1 MIRASSEGPGSSA
14 PTPKFLRYRSLRKSA
29 SAVKNP
35 EPEPAPPLPPVPP
48 TSKTSITRLPS
59 RYHRKPKPETSSLSI
74 PQNAGACD
82 DGASARPEP
91 APEVSQSD
99 KQEESQQSRGR
110 KMVTERAERS
120 DTARNLGRDL
130 AAQED
135 APGADSTEAPCLR
148 RSYEVARE
156 EARLILEG
164 EVDRLRELREREARR
179 RLEER
184 QRRKEKGRA
193 RADDGGQRTLED
205 RDKSSSANE
214 RHPEVG
220 RRHDL
225 SADKNSPE
233 TSANRRTTPDGAG
246 SKTRTLVIGG
256 PPLLRKAKHHS
267 HGSSGASEPHRSS
280 SRGHH
285 TSNSVERMK
294 ELGGAMPIPLPP
306 SNIPNF
312 DAPVSAV
319 NAGARRVQVQFK
331 TESITIPVTPSTTC
345 KDILKSASLSM
356 SESVDPG
363 TAILAESFS
372 QLGLERPLRK
382 YERVRDVMNSWD
394 DDKQHHL
401 YIADQREFHAAG
413 DLGVGD
419 APKQQPS
426 GVSVHIYH
434 SHKPGRWDKR
444 WVKLRGDGQVTV
456 SKNEHGLDATN
467 ICHLSDF
474 DLYTPTTRQMKKLKP
489 PKKLCFALK
498 SQEKSSM
505 FLSGANFVHFFCT
518 KDKTLADQWYQA
530 VHSWRSWYLVNVL
543 GEGLT
548 SPTAAAG
555 IGVGRQQST
564 KRPSTSYSKD
574 SSSSPRH
581 KGSFKPLLSFGSSR
595 PSMDGERERI
605 RAGRSHSLRRSQ
617 DTSIPRPLI
626 ESVPDNQHTAA
637 SGSRP
642 GSPIFHPPKTSQSCP
657 PTAFPRNLIPSSSH
671 TVAAA
676 DDADTGP
683 FTGTG
688 LLARSASRR
697 SQGGS
702 RSGHGVHGV
711 DGKPLVDLHPTSEFT
726 DGSLLR
732 KMEAIIAQQDA
743 LHPKIDRE
751 KRREV
756 DVSVGEGYD

>member
-1 MIRASSEGPGSSA
+1 MIRASSEGPGSTA
-14 PTPKFLRYRSLRKSA
+14 QTPKFLRYRSLRKSA

-35 EPEPAPPLPPVPP
+35 DPEPTPPLPPVPP

-59 RYHRKPKPETSSLSI
+59 RYHRKPKPETSPPSI
-74 PQNAGACD
+74 PQNAGARD
-82 DGASARPEP
+82 DGA
-91 APEVSQSD
+91 PEVVQPNN
-99 KQEESQQSRGR
+99 QEESQQSRGR
-110 KMVTERAERS
+110 KMVTERTEKS
-120 DTARNLGRDL
+120 DTVGNLGRDP

-135 APGADSTEAPCLR
+135 APGADSTEAPRPR

-184 QRRKEKGRA
+184 QRRKEKERA
-193 RADDGGQRTLED
+193 RADDGGQRTVEGT
-205 RDKSSSANE
+205 DKSNSANG

-220 RRHDL
+220 RRHEL
-225 SADKNSPE
+225 SDDKKNSFE
-233 TSANRRTTPDGAG
+233 TSANKRTTPDSAG

-256 PPLLRKAKHHS
+256 PPLLRKTKHHR
-267 HGSSGASEPHRSS
+267 HGSSGEPHRSS
-280 SRGHH
+280 SRGNH

-294 ELGGAMPIPLPP
+294 EPGGAMPMPLPP
-306 SNIPNF
+306 SNTPNF

-319 NAGARRVQVQFK
+319 NAGARRVRVQFK
-331 TESITIPVTPSTTC
+331 TESITLPVTPSTTC

-356 SESVDPG
+356 SEPIDPA
-363 TAILAESFS
+363 TAILVESFS
-372 QLGLERPLRK
+372 QLGLERPLRR

-401 YIADQREFHAAG
+401 YITDQREFHAVPG
-413 DLGVGD
+413 LGVGD

-426 GVSVHIYH
+426 GVTVHIYH

-444 WVKLRGDGQVTV
+444 WVKLREDGQVTV

-474 DLYTPTTRQMKKLKP
+474 DLYTPTARQMKKLKP

-518 KDKTLADQWYQA
+518 KDKTIADQWYQA

-548 SPTAAAG
+548 CISPTAAEV
-555 IGVGRQQST
+555 GVGRQQST

-595 PSMDGERERI
+595 PSMDGERER
-605 RAGRSHSLRRSQ
+605 RGAGRSHSLQRSQ
-617 DTSIPRPLI
+617 DISRPLI

-702 RSGHGVHGV
+702 RSGHGVQGV